1 MFENSPKIEFLSQ
14 MQTKNAWYIEKQGL
28 QNGYLG
34 FFKFCFFD
42 PKNVKKSLFLGK
54 WSQNPKF
61 SKLSKTGIHVVELA
75 VFNQCAKFQL
85 DTIIFD
91 PKRDVFVFPIVPN
104 DDVIH
109 LNAIFWEL

>member
-1 MFENSPKIEFLSQ
+1 MFENTPKIEFLSQ
-14 MQTKNAWYIEKQGL
+14 MQTKRGQYIEKQGL

-42 PKNVKKSLFLGK
+42 PKNFKKITFFRK
-54 WSQNPKF
+54 TITKIQNVQNFP
-61 SKLSKTGIHVVELA
+61 KTGLLVVELA

-91 PKRDVFVFPIVPN
+91 PQKGCFVFPMCPMMTSYI
-104 DDVIH
+104 
-109 LNAIFWEL
+109 